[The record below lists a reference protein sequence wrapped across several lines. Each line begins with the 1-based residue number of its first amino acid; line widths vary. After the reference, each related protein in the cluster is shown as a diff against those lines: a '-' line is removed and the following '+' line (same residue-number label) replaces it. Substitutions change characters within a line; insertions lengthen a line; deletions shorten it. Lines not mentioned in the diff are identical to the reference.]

1 MNDTLICAQ
10 DSTALRTHPAAPLT
24 DATRPYYERMEALRV
39 EGWTSNLQTRYEIAE
54 LTQAIWRATRNG
66 HQKRD

>member
-1 MNDTLICAQ
+1 MTTGQ
-10 DSTALRTHPAAPLT
+10 EPFPLRTHPAAPLT
-24 DATRPYYERMEALRV
+24 DTTRPYYERMEALRV

-54 LTQAIWRATRNG
+54 LTQLIWRATRNG